1 MIVEV
6 QLSTTTSRYART
18 KRYSKENGISLIE
31 VLVTIVIL
39 SFGLLG
45 VAGLLVGGVSNAA
58 ASEGLAKATQLAAD
72 MADRIRANPA
82 VALSAS
88 SEYLF
93 DYSGTAPTNPTTIA
107 LKDKKEWLEA
117 LARELP
123 QGDGKITS
131 VVSGGQ
137 RKIVIEVR
145 WNNCF
150 GTINDADTIT
160 CRDNSAAAFRYTSFE
175 LRL

>member
-1 MIVEV
+1 VLETRLFTPGS
-6 QLSTTTSRYART
+6 QHHLSKINA
-18 KRYSKENGISLIE
+18 KEKGISLIE

-72 MADRIRANPA
+72 MADRIRANPT

-93 DYSGTAPTNPTTIA
+93 AYSDSAPTNPTTIA

-137 RKIVIEVR
+137 RKVVIEVR

-160 CRDNSAAAFRYTSFE
+160 CKDNSAAAFRYTSFE